1 MRVRRAGPAVAFISV
16 AFFLFYWLCL
26 IGGEE
31 LAHRLLIPA
40 WLAMWLPNLVLGVLG
55 LRWTLDACDVELPW
69 SRKLRFSRAPA
80 AERQAR
86 AVA

>member
-1 MRVRRAGPAVAFISV
+1 VAFISV

-40 WLAMWLPNLVLGVLG
+40 WLSMWLPNLVLGGLG
-55 LRWTLDACDVELPW
+55 LRWTLEACEIELPW
-69 SRKLRFSRAPA
+69 SRRTRLARAPA
-80 AERQAR
+80 AVRQAR